1 MYVYIYIYIH
11 IYVYM
16 STRARSSTHRARGP
30 VAQTLHGVF
39 VHFRRTE
46 NAIVPWCMISA
57 CTARR
62 RSMSRARK
70 HGHGHSCKMCHEAI
84 KCAQPHRRVSRI
96 RTFSPAVAPP
106 TDLLRIA
113 KARRMVSLT
122 TRARVRVGAHG
133 LLLILQGEPINTNQ
147 SKSMMHLGA
156 RVFQ

>member
-1 MYVYIYIYIH
+1 
-11 IYVYM
+11 M

-62 RSMSRARK
+62 RSMAPARK

-96 RTFSPAVAPP
+96 RTFSPAVASP

-122 TRARVRVGAHG
+122 TRARVRVGAPRF
-133 LLLILQGEPINTNQ
+133 IAD
-147 SKSMMHLGA
+147 SA
-156 RVFQ
+156 